1 MKNRNIIKLFTFLW
15 SALLIVSCSNE
26 DLDRKDGP
34 TVPEGI
40 PVTAKLTL
48 ATPDAPVV
56 ETKAVDNGKTFGDI
70 DNVAVLSY
78 NSTGADVCA
87 TFISGNTSGT
97 IEFNTKTGNRKT
109 YVLVNLPIGL
119 QTEEALVSNF
129 KTERDILTYKIENP
143 INPIKPTGKEMMM
156 GYVVTSNNKTASN
169 ELYQAI
175 YTVNNPVE
183 RSIGTAA
190 SIEVTEGQSFYAS
203 VRPPYSHIDFII
215 DNQCKNLDNE
225 EKGIR
230 VVITSIT
237 VHNLPKRYSLFPEN
251 WAISDVEK
259 NPINIKSKD
268 ESVSLEGTN
277 FYMFENAQG
286 VNEDVQEGSQKEKRP
301 FGWPMSDALEDGG
314 MQGADGLKAWESL
327 WAETACTYIQV
338 NGYYAKWKKSTDIEE
353 GQKTVGEIRYR
364 FFLGE
369 NNFNSLDVKR
379 NTKYKVT
386 LELKP
391 DAGYNEI
398 VVNWRVGAD
407 LKTIGFSRRAVIM
420 DGEGQY
426 VYPFRIINN
435 TKEEVKV
442 VVDNFEYGLWK
453 VKAEGKEQSESGSLE
468 GLSNKGGMY
477 FEMTSNEL
485 AVVGSW
491 VSGNPA
497 TWSRK
502 SLQISG
508 LSDNITLFDKIR
520 KGEVYR
526 QRDVSAYLIEGK
538 SELLVDQIYVRQ
550 YPLLY
555 LPVSNATVQKGPYV
569 ERIEESGTVPNIEA
583 ANNRCNELNELIG
596 ESRTYEW
603 RLPTKAEFAVM
614 INKDTKD
621 LLYELNQGNYWT
633 SNGLGNVST
642 GKVVDTSVGD
652 GYVRCVVK
660 QNMGSF

>member
-56 ETKAVDNGKTFGDI
+56 ETKAVDNGNTFGDI

-87 TFISGNTSGT
+87 TFISGNTSGM

-109 YVLVNLPIGL
+109 YVLVNLPTGL

-175 YTVNNPVE
+175 YTVNNPAE

-190 SIEVTEGQSFYAS
+190 SIEVTEGKSFYAS

-435 TKEEVKV
+435 TNEEVKV
-442 VVDNFEYGLWK
+442 VVDNFVNGPWK
-453 VKAEGKEQSESGSLE
+453 VKAEGADYPESGSLQ

-477 FEMTSNEL
+477 FEMTSNEFSI
-485 AVVGSW
+485 VGASASGDKSTW
-491 VSGNPA
+491 LPFNVSSYTQNDP
-497 TWSRK
+497 K
-502 SLQISG
+502 DENSLYE
-508 LSDNITLFDKIR
+508 KIR
-520 KGEVYR
+520 RGEIYR
-526 QRDVSAYLIEGK
+526 QRSVKAYLGQTK
-538 SELLVDQIYVRQ
+538 VDEIYIRQ

-555 LPVSNATVQKGPYV
+555 LPNTGTEKSGVKKGPYV
-569 ERIEESGTVPNIEA
+569 ERIEENGTVNSKVA
-583 ANNRCNELNELIG
+583 AQNRCEKLYNNG
-596 ESRTYEW
+596 AYTW
-603 RLPTKAEFAVM
+603 RLPTKKEFLVM
-614 INKDTKD
+614 TDNKTKD
-621 LLYELNQGNYWT
+621 LLYELNPGNYWT
-633 SNGLGNVST
+633 SDGLINVST
-642 GKVVDTSVGD
+642 GLSVANGN
-652 GYVRCVVK
+652 GYVRCVLM
-660 QNMGSF
+660 MGAGSLY